1 MDIGC
6 SIPSISQQAAVWY
19 TPGLNEI
26 RTKELWRDEVY
37 KELGISIEMVNQF
50 LGNGLNLP
58 GLGQLLCGPFHRTG
72 DVLRRITRASGDTR
86 GSSPACPPSALPLFV
101 LGAHLLS

>member
-72 DVLRRITRASGDTR
+72 DVLRRIDPHSNMKAKLE
-86 GSSPACPPSALPLFV
+86 PAIDKAGHVSNVLPF
-101 LGAHLLS
+101 HLP